1 VDVPESQNAVLP
13 VIDEGKPAAAPALS
27 RAVLEGVRRREPR
40 ALESFFEAYF
50 DRVFGLVYRLLGN
63 RAAAEDVTQEVFYK
77 VHRAFDRLDPA
88 RDPMPWLATI
98 AHNACRDYWR
108 SSAYRLGRRSASLEA
123 EPLLQGTLAA
133 PGNPERE
140 MLAQERERL
149 VQQALMELPE
159 ALRAPVVLHDY
170 QGLSHESIA
179 SVLGIRHD
187 AARKRYSRALAA
199 LAGKLRER
207 LG

>member
-1 VDVPESQNAVLP
+1 VDVPESQNALLP
-13 VIDEGKPAAAPALS
+13 VIDEWKPAAAPALP
-27 RAVLEGVRRREPR
+27 RALLEGVRRREPR

-63 RAAAEDVTQEVFYK
+63 RAGAEDVTQEVFYK
-77 VHRAFDRLDPA
+77 VHRALDRLDPA

-108 SSAYRLGRRSASLEA
+108 SSAYRLGRRSDSLEA
-123 EPLLQGTLAA
+123 ELQGTLASA
-133 PGNPERE
+133 ANPERDL
-140 MLAQERERL
+140 LAAERERL

-159 ALRAPVVLHDY
+159 MLRVPVVLHDY
-170 QGLSHESIA
+170 QGLSHEEIA
-179 SVLGIRHD
+179 RVLGIRHD
-187 AARKRYSRALAA
+187 AARKRYSRALSA
-199 LAGKLRER
+199 LAEKLRER

>member
-1 VDVPESQNAVLP
+1 
-13 VIDEGKPAAAPALS
+13 
-27 RAVLEGVRRREPR
+27 
-40 ALESFFEAYF
+40 
-50 DRVFGLVYRLLGN
+50 
-63 RAAAEDVTQEVFYK
+63 
-77 VHRAFDRLDPA
+77 
-88 RDPMPWLATI
+88 
-98 AHNACRDYWR
+98 
-108 SSAYRLGRRSASLEA
+108 
-123 EPLLQGTLAA
+123 
-133 PGNPERE
+133 
-140 MLAQERERL
+140 